1 MLLNCIKILSIT
13 SCFLCCS
20 LQKKNKQKD
29 SFNETVKNIQKLEN
43 WIEYDYQK
51 GIIPKNLAS
60 EYYSIVNQVKLQ
72 LEAIEEKDRNKKD

>member
-1 MLLNCIKILSIT
+1 M
-13 SCFLCCS
+13 CCS

-72 LEAIEEKDRNKKD
+72 LEAIEEKDRNK

>member
-1 MLLNCIKILSIT
+1 ML
-13 SCFLCCS
+13 FFAE
-20 LQKKNKQKD
+20 KNKQKD

-72 LEAIEEKDRNKKD
+72 LEAIEGKTETKNIN

>member
-1 MLLNCIKILSIT
+1 MKYSWQAR
-13 SCFLCCS
+13 CFLCCY
-20 LQKKNKQKD
+20 LENKKKQKD